1 MEFLLTLAAGFVI
14 GAVFFKLKVPGGMMV
29 GAIVGAAILN
39 IFAGHAYMPDMAQ
52 QAAKITAGAFV
63 GCSVEREDLIRLRHI
78 YKPFAAMMTAMLVLN
93 LLVGFVIYK
102 LTDLNLLTSLLC
114 AVPGGVGV
122 LPLIAQ
128 DMGADATS
136 VAVMQFAR
144 MVVGVGFF
152 PTFILW
158 VDRMQRPLPEAAAE
172 TASPPAAKT
181 EPSKEKKSV
190 QDFLSRHKPFFTAAA
205 CAVVC
210 GAVGVI
216 SPIPS
221 GGMLLSMLGI
231 LGLKLMRVP
240 VHLPRWVRRCGQL
253 LAGCYVGYSVTYR
266 DLLDLRQLAVPI
278 LIMLAGY
285 LLNSYL
291 SGRMLHR
298 FFGLTLKQGMLA
310 NSPAGASDMAL
321 ISADI
326 GVQSADVI
334 ILQVL
339 RMLMA
344 VSVFPY
350 LMHFLARIAAGI

>member
-1 MEFLLTLAAGFVI
+1 
-14 GAVFFKLKVPGGMMV
+14 
-29 GAIVGAAILN
+29 
-39 IFAGHAYMPDMAQ
+39 
-52 QAAKITAGAFV
+52 
-63 GCSVEREDLIRLRHI
+63 
-78 YKPFAAMMTAMLVLN
+78 MMTAMLVLN
-93 LLVGFVIYK
+93 LVVGFIIYK
-102 LTDLNLLTSLLC
+102 MTNLNLLTSLLC

-122 LPLIAQ
+122 LPLIAE
-128 DMGADATS
+128 DMGADAPS

-152 PTFILW
+152 PSFILW
-158 VDRMQRPLPEAAAE
+158 VDRMQKPLPGDAAE
-172 TASPPAAKT
+172 TASPSADKT
-181 EPSKEKKSV
+181 EPSKEEKPV
-190 QDFLSRHKPFFTAAA
+190 QDFLGRHKPFFI
-205 CAVVC
+205 AVVC
-210 GAVGVI
+210 AGICGTLGQI

-221 GGMLLSMLGI
+221 GGMLLALLGI
-231 LGLKLMRVP
+231 LGLKLARVP

-253 LAGCYVGYSVTYR
+253 LAGCYVGYSVTYH
-266 DLLDLRQLAVPI
+266 DLIDLRQLAAPI

-310 NSPAGASDMAL
+310 TSPAGASDMAL
-321 ISADI
+321 ISADM

-334 ILQVL
+334 ILQIL

-344 VSVFPY
+344 SSVLPY